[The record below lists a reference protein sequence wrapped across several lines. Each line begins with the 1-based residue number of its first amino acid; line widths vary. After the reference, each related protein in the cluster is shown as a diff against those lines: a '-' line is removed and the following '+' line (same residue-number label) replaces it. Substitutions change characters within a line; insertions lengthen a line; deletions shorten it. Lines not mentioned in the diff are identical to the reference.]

1 MERKKMTR
9 DELVEEHG
17 MDLLF
22 LSEDFFDDAIVG
34 VSYNSQVVYDMD
46 LMVDFFAT
54 NNDCTEEDALEYL
67 EFNTWCAYVGELTP
81 VFVRGNMA

>member
-46 LMVDFFAT
+46 LMVDLFAT

>member
-1 MERKKMTR
+1 MTR

-46 LMVDFFAT
+46 LMVDLFAT

>member
-1 MERKKMTR
+1 MTR
-9 DELVEEHG
+9 DELVQEHG

-46 LMVDFFAT
+46 LMVDLFDT

>member
-1 MERKKMTR
+1 MTR
-9 DELVEEHG
+9 DELGEEHG

-46 LMVDFFAT
+46 LMVDLFAT